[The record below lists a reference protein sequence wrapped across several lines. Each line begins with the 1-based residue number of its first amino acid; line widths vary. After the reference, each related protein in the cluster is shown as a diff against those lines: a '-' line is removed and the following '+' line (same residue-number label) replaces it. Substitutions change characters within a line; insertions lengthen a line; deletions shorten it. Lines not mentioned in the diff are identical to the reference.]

1 MRVLVLLS
9 RSPRHTRGSR
19 DIAIDAF
26 RCLITGR
33 AIIFSTDKQTSRA
46 AGDATAFG
54 LDLYVSDGI
63 LRFIGNAARSSLSYN
78 QIYESAALAEAAVY
92 KALDHSMKEDTEAAR
107 FWTEIQKDAL
117 QIDQG
122 LSALELSRFRLWDE
136 VPNWFERERD
146 KVGELYNHFRLEEDG
161 FAVWFEWY
169 DAVASG
175 RPAFGL
181 KSRSAAELLER
192 KIALGG
198 GGSTFHPEFWHRE
211 PGEINREIAEWVAE
225 ARAAERVVESPST
238 ELGGEARPA
247 GYVFVDDGKS
257 IKGQFQTGLASD
269 NDITLQ
275 TAMELVEKLKNSGAR
290 LGRAQVDPALPK
302 AILAIAEHIE
312 RHLPSL
318 NAGLVLSQYRAWEA
332 NFVKLFAAMHGQQ
345 FGDDLSPLLESTQ
358 ETFEDLKAMFPA
370 IAPIEAN
377 RLALKLQSTDAQ
389 TVDQSIVA
397 ISVVAETNVAID
409 LSARDALKDLQAEVS
424 RLNEVIESS
433 ADQDA
438 VALAIE
444 TRGVIVGQ
452 RAMTTAG
459 FVHTVLKAAGS
470 RIAKAA
476 GDGLEKGVADVTEAG
491 VKLALVS
498 LAGYM
503 VGPLGALAAIAT
515 MFGPLEKK
523 ARDIKVQSDVADV

>member
-1 MRVLVLLS
+1 MS
-9 RSPRHTRGSR
+9 DP
-19 DIAIDAF
+19 DN
-26 RCLITGR
+26 
-33 AIIFSTDKQTSRA
+33 
-46 AGDATAFG
+46 GDAPFKFDSSELDPSAYSAFKSARLASNSILVGSSGLAAIRCAVRATVRTFGSSTEIWENIRHDALHMESGNNASSLFEFPIWRLTPVWWQQQRKTLNSNLRKPEMEDCAWDVWLAWYDSVAHGLAAFG
-54 LDLYVSDGI
+54 LNG
-63 LRFIGNAARSSLSYN
+63 FN
-78 QIYESAALAEAAVY
+78 SA
-92 KALDHSMKEDTEAAR
+92 DTL
-107 FWTEIQKDAL
+107 T
-117 QIDQG
+117 
-122 LSALELSRFRLWDE
+122 SAIS
-136 VPNWFERERD
+136 
-146 KVGELYNHFRLEEDG
+146 
-161 FAVWFEWY
+161 
-169 DAVASG
+169 
-175 RPAFGL
+175 
-181 KSRSAAELLER
+181 
-192 KIALGG
+192 LGG
-198 GGSTFHPEFWHRE
+198 RDGKFHKEFWERE

-225 ARAAERVVESPST
+225 ARAAEAVGPRSS
-238 ELGGEARPA
+238 ELQGEARPA
-247 GYVFVDDGKS
+247 GYIFVDEGKS

-269 NDITLQ
+269 NDITQ
-275 TAMELVEKLKNSGAR
+275 HTAMELVEKLKNSGAR
-290 LGRAQVDPALPK
+290 LSRAQVDPALPK
-302 AILAIAEHIE
+302 AIIAIAEHIE
-312 RHLPSL
+312 KQLASL
-318 NAGLVLSQYRAWEA
+318 TAGLVLSQFRAWEA
-332 NFVKLFAAMHGQQ
+332 NFAKLMAAIHGQQ

-370 IAPIEAN
+370 IATIEAN

-424 RLNEVIESS
+424 RLNEVIASS

-470 RIAKAA
+470 RIAKGA

-498 LAGYM
+498 LAGFM

-515 MFGPLEKK
+515 MFKPLEKK
-523 ARDIKVQSDVADV
+523 AKDIKEQSDVVDV